1 VGEDVE
7 MVRSLV
13 RSYMLGEQVDVAYCM
28 TTLLAEVDRLRAE
41 LETVREAA
49 RACAD
54 SDVTTMGVFDDGEE
68 EEMLIVPP
76 NTLEALRLAL
86 SNKGGGDDG

>member
-1 VGEDVE
+1 
-7 MVRSLV
+7 
-13 RSYMLGEQVDVAYCM
+13 
-28 TTLLAEVDRLRAE
+28 
-41 LETVREAA
+41 
-49 RACAD
+49 
-54 SDVTTMGVFDDGEE
+54 MGVFDDGEE